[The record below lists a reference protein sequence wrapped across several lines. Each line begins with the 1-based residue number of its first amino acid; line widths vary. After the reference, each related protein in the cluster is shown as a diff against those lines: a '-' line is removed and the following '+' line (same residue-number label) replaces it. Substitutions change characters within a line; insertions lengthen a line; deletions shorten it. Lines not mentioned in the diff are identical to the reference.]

1 MSIEDISDPNGEKFL
16 IKSTDPNRNGLYY
29 ICSASSSQIHVE
41 WYKTLLTL
49 LKMQDDYTKALV
61 SPIDYIKTLNKE
73 T

>member
-29 ICSASSSQIHVE
+29 ICSCTSTQIHIE